1 MHVEAV
7 RPGDPNRLAIVS
19 NGCCTVKFRRCED
32 TGLAEVTL
40 TGTCTADP
48 GREELDLVQVSS
60 SATLSQSPAR
70 TPQGGVFGDTLIQFP
85 KDHACRPALLVD
97 QEIAKNIEPL
107 CFSEVT
113 QACGIEH
120 PDGGDGGSL
129 LGHGSTSAAT
139 PTGRSARVICPCINS
154 TALVA
159 VIRPRLQ
166 ASTTACA

>member
-7 RPGDPNRLAIVS
+7 GPGDPNRLAIVS

-48 GREELDLVQVSS
+48 GREELDLVQGVEFRYFKPITCTN
-60 SATLSQSPAR
+60 AL
-70 TPQGGVFGDTLIQFP
+70 QGEVFGDTLIQFL

-107 CFSEVT
+107 CSSEVT

-120 PDGGDGGSL
+120 QTGA
-129 LGHGSTSAAT
+129 TAAAF
-139 PTGRSARVICPCINS
+139 SV
-154 TALVA
+154 TAQHLPQR
-159 VIRPRLQ
+159 RPADRPE
-166 ASTTACA
+166 